1 MLRCA
6 CTALFY
12 LLFFLYSYARSCL
25 YSPHHKCIPSLLLSI
40 NSSANV
46 LTALT
51 SARTKQSMPRKSAT
65 IMNGNQTGMAATRTP
80 ARPMRN
86 ASLMSARCD
95 AQAAQE
101 RKHAASMII
110 PAAPAAAALVAAAVA
125 AVAAAAVAVAPA
137 AVVAKERSAR
147 RIAVSAE
154 FSSRRRRLTTWSS
167 ATVVLAARRS
177 V

>member
-110 PAAPAAAALVAAAVA
+110 PEAPAAAALVAAAVA
-125 AVAAAAVAVAPA
+125 AVAAVAVAPA

>member
-6 CTALFY
+6 CTVLFY
-12 LLFFLYSYARSCL
+12 LLFFSYSYARSCL
-25 YSPHHKCIPSLLLSI
+25 YSPHHKCIPSLLRSI
-40 NSSANV
+40 NSSANA
-46 LTALT
+46 LTALM
-51 SARTKQSMPRKSAT
+51 SAETRQSMPRKNAT
-65 IMNGNQTGMAATRTP
+65 IINGNQTGMAATRTP

-86 ASLMSARCD
+86 ASLTSARCS
-95 AQAAQE
+95 ARAAQE

-110 PAAPAAAALVAAAVA
+110 PAAPAAAALVAAALVA
-125 AVAAAAVAVAPA
+125 AAVAPA
-137 AVVAKERSAR
+137 AVVARERSAR

>member
-6 CTALFY
+6 CTVLFY
-12 LLFFLYSYARSCL
+12 LLFFSYSYARSCL

-51 SARTKQSMPRKSAT
+51 SAGTKQSMPRKSAT

-80 ARPMRN
+80 ARPMPN
-86 ASLMSARCD
+86 ASLTSARCS

-110 PAAPAAAALVAAAVA
+110 PAAPVAAAAPAAAALV
-125 AVAAAAVAVAPA
+125 

-154 FSSRRRRLTTWSS
+154 FSSQRRRLTTWSS

>member
-125 AVAAAAVAVAPA
+125 AVAAVAVAPA